1 MFLFLRK
8 NSEGMN
14 LLKILQFLSEFEMT
28 LSGGFAVYALLCMGF
43 VTIVGFTQFLGWV
56 LEKLP

>member
-1 MFLFLRK
+1 
-8 NSEGMN
+8 MN
-14 LLKILQFLSEFEMT
+14 LLKILQFISELEMT

-43 VTIVGFTQFLGWV
+43 VTIVGFTQLLGWV